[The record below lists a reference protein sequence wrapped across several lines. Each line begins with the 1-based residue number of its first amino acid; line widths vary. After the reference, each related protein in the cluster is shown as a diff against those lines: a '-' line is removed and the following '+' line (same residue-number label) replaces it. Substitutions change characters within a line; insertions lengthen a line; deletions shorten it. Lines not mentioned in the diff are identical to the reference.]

1 MSTAEQIIA
10 LVKSHVEGDERRFLS
25 VVSQVAAREAR
36 QGHVNVAQEL
46 KRLID
51 VARDQAPHFGKAPA
65 PLSLGFPA
73 PQPKGELAGL
83 LSVATPSERLSHM
96 VLPEG
101 VEQRLRRVLLE
112 QKQQTLLREH
122 NLLPRRKVLLVG
134 PPGSGKTM
142 TAHVLAGEL
151 DVPLMTILL
160 EGVITKYMG
169 ETASK
174 LRLIFEAMATT
185 RGVYFFDEFD
195 AIGARRSAGND
206 VGEIRRVLN
215 SFLQLLEQDTS
226 HSLVIAATNHP
237 DLLDPALFRRFD
249 DVIAYDLPDEVVIS
263 RILKTRLAPFTT
275 KSVKWP
281 QAVKAAAGLS
291 HAEVSRAADEAA
303 KVAVLS
309 GHLEIETAALVTAL
323 QERRTGQS

>member
-51 VARDQAPHFGKAPA
+51 VAREQTPHFGKAPA

-83 LSVATPSERLSHM
+83 LSVSTPGERLSHM

-101 VEQRLRRVLLE
+101 VEQRLQRVLLE
-112 QKQQTLLREH
+112 QKQQNLLRQH

-195 AIGARRSAGND
+195 AIAR
-206 VGEIRRVLN
+206 
-215 SFLQLLEQDTS
+215 
-226 HSLVIAATNHP
+226 
-237 DLLDPALFRRFD
+237 
-249 DVIAYDLPDEVVIS
+249 
-263 RILKTRLAPFTT
+263 
-275 KSVKWP
+275 
-281 QAVKAAAGLS
+281 
-291 HAEVSRAADEAA
+291 AEVQGTTWAKSAA
-303 KVAVLS
+303 S
-309 GHLEIETAALVTAL
+309 
-323 QERRTGQS
+323 